1 MKKTISEGKGNN
13 TIKICERVHDRNA
26 MKGKHSP
33 SVLVTYHIFQSG
45 SPFVSSQGCLLAFQ
59 FPQLLL
65 EADYSKHN
73 LWTILDGQE
82 CSSS

>member
-1 MKKTISEGKGNN
+1 
-13 TIKICERVHDRNA
+13 

-45 SPFVSSQGCLLAFQ
+45 SPSVSSQGCLLAFQ

-65 EADYSKHN
+65 EADYTKHN